1 MYWDLVTIEN
11 TKNLRR
17 RLLWVELVLLSLFV
31 MAIFSALF
39 MMIEDIPDG
48 VTISDADLAEIPS
61 MITWPG
67 ALDFTL
73 RFVAEGNLGELLL
86 VVFVSAVTGSE
97 YTWRTLRLSLS
108 RGIPRFMLLGAKFTA
123 LLIPSLMIILAGLAA
138 GAAITAFFSIWF
150 NGTLAIDQIDVGQ
163 LVLNILRSI
172 YAMAPYAAL
181 TFLLAVAFRSAVVA
195 IGGGLAFSMLIETF
209 LIQVLVPLDGILGQV
224 GRVFPKVLTNS
235 LIGGTESGLLEPL
248 HAAVGIGLWTL
259 SLLILALLIF
269 QRQDISG

>member
-1 MYWDLVTIEN
+1 MYWNLITIEN

-17 RLLWVELVLLSLFV
+17 RMLWVEMVLLSLFV
-31 MAIFSALF
+31 IAIFLFLF
-39 MMIEDIPDG
+39 MSIKDIPDG
-48 VTISDADLAEIPS
+48 VTISDEDLAEIPHL
-61 MITWPG
+61 ITWPG
-67 ALDFTL
+67 SFDFAL

-86 VVFVSAVTGSE
+86 VVFVGAVTASE

-123 LLIPSLMIILAGLAA
+123 LLIPSLMIMLAGLAA

-150 NGTLAIDQIDVGQ
+150 NGTLAIDQIDLGR
-163 LVLNILRSI
+163 LVLNIGRST
-172 YAMAPYAAL
+172 YAMLPYAAL
-181 TFLLAVAFRSAVVA
+181 TFLLAVTFRSAVVA

-209 LIQVLVPLDGILGQV
+209 LIQVLVPLDGIPGQV
-224 GRVFPKVLTNS
+224 GRIFPKVLTTS
-235 LIGGTESGLLEPL
+235 LIGGTESALLEPL

-259 SLLILALLIF
+259 SLLTLALLIF